1 MNITTED
8 KNKLKSITES
18 YGEVYDKINFLEVE
32 MENIINKKNQVSD
45 ELKYLRE
52 SEISLINKIESE
64 TGEKLT
70 HDFLKKI
77 INS

>member
-70 HDFLKKI
+70 HALLKKI